1 MQVALH
7 SHAALY
13 ALWLFSL
20 RRYLTFKLQFSN
32 LYNVDT
38 NANSKLVREVN
49 EIIYGVNSQ
58 SFLYLE
64 YFAIVDL
71 II

>member
-7 SHAALY
+7 SHTALY
-13 ALWLFSL
+13 ALWFSL

-32 LYNVDT
+32 LHNVDT
-38 NANSKLVREVN
+38 NTNSNLVREVN

-58 SFLYLE
+58 KLFIS
-64 YFAIVDL
+64 
-71 II
+71 